1 MPPPT
6 PTPTIVFKS
15 QTTNIMIAKISNL
28 INNLLTANVFFVLFS
43 FVWFIIAIVGKY
55 THIPLGLLVWQS
67 LWEPL
72 FLPSISVLMG
82 GAILSGTVSYI
93 SKSLDRSSF

>member
-1 MPPPT
+1 MLDRLSRF
-6 PTPTIVFKS
+6 V
-15 QTTNIMIAKISNL
+15 
-28 INNLLTANVFFVLFS
+28 NNLLTINVFFVILS
-43 FVWFIIAIVGKY
+43 FAWFLLAVIGRY
-55 THIPLGLLVWQS
+55 TNVSLGLQVWQS

-93 SKSLDRSSF
+93 KKDK